1 MRERSEPARPSAEA
15 VRDLWEA
22 ELELESPATTQTSE
36 ETRLAT
42 LMQEAPIPI
51 ISSPPERTWIW
62 SDLHLADR
70 AVLAA
75 WNRPFRNI
83 DEMNRHLL
91 REWSRRVHADDT
103 IICLGDVA
111 HPDAWH
117 DRRLVLDVRNCPGG
131 RVLVLGNHDHDTEGL
146 HDAGFGTMCVAA
158 LYASDPPLAL
168 SHLPLRRVPP
178 TAVNVHG
185 HIHRGKAPS
194 RRHFNVSVERTDYAP
209 VGLTWVL
216 EQARDQQ
223 RRDAADR
230 VDR

>member
-1 MRERSEPARPSAEA
+1 M
-15 VRDLWEA
+15 
-22 ELELESPATTQTSE
+22 
-36 ETRLAT
+36 
-42 LMQEAPIPI
+42 
-51 ISSPPERTWIW
+51 SSRRYNPP
-62 SDLHLADR
+62 DLHLADR
-70 AVLAA
+70 SVLAA

-83 DEMNRHLL
+83 EEMNRHLL

-111 HPDAWH
+111 HPDAWR
-117 DRRLVLDVRNCPGG
+117 DRRLVLDVRNCPGE

-146 HDAGFGTMCVAA
+146 HDAGFETMYVAA

-185 HIHRGKAPS
+185 HIHRAKAPS
-194 RRHFNVSVERTDYAP
+194 RHHFNVSVERTDYAP

-216 EQARDQQ
+216 EQGRDQQ
-223 RRDAADR
+223 TRDAAGKVNR
-230 VDR
+230 

>member
-1 MRERSEPARPSAEA
+1 M
-15 VRDLWEA
+15 
-22 ELELESPATTQTSE
+22 
-36 ETRLAT
+36 AT
-42 LMQEAPIPI
+42 LMQSAPIPI
-51 ISSPPERTWIW
+51 ISSPLERTWIW

-70 AVLAA
+70 GVMAA

-83 DEMNRHLL
+83 KEMNHHLL

-117 DRRLVLDVRNCPGG
+117 DRRLVLDVRNCPGE

-146 HDAGFGTMCVAA
+146 HDAGFETMCIAA

-168 SHLPLRRVPP
+168 SHLPHPKSAAAGSQRPRAHPQGQSAEPTPLQRVRGTHRLR
-178 TAVNVHG
+178 
-185 HIHRGKAPS
+185 
-194 RRHFNVSVERTDYAP
+194 P

-223 RRDAADR
+223 TKDAAGKVNR
-230 VDR
+230 

>member
-70 AVLAA
+70 SVLAA

-83 DEMNRHLL
+83 EEMNHHLL

-111 HPDAWH
+111 HPDAWR
-117 DRRLVLDVRNCPGG
+117 DRRLVLEMRNCPGE
-131 RVLVLGNHDHDTEGL
+131 RVLILGNHDHDTEGL
-146 HDAGFGTMCVAA
+146 H
-158 LYASDPPLAL
+158 ASDPPLAL
-168 SHLPLRRVPP
+168 SHLPLRRVAP

-194 RRHFNVSVERTDYAP
+194 RRHFNVSVERTDYSP

-223 RRDAADR
+223 TKDAADKVNR
-230 VDR
+230 

>member
-1 MRERSEPARPSAEA
+1 MTERTRADTGRAEA

-22 ELELESPATTQTSE
+22 ELALESPDTSQPSE
-36 ETRLAT
+36 EARLAT
-42 LMQEAPIPI
+42 LMQNAPIPI
-51 ISSPPERTWIW
+51 INSPPERTWIW

-83 DEMNRHLL
+83 EEMNHHLL

-117 DRRLVLDVRNCPGG
+117 DRRLVLDVRNCPGE
-131 RVLVLGNHDHDTEGL
+131 RILVLGNHDHDTEGL
-146 HDAGFGTMCVAA
+146 HDAGFESMSVLAMCAT
-158 LYASDPPLAL
+158 DPLLAL

-178 TAVNVHG
+178 TAINVHG
-185 HIHRGKAPS
+185 HIH
-194 RRHFNVSVERTDYAP
+194 
-209 VGLTWVL
+209 
-216 EQARDQQ
+216 
-223 RRDAADR
+223 AADT
-230 VDR
+230 VGAAGSELDRDSHRA